1 MFDRWTSIGEDPATG
16 SAAGPLAAYLAVHG
30 LAGLPGRATI
40 AQGEM
45 VGRPS
50 FLRVEVE
57 PAGDGWAVRVG
68 GGVRIVGEGR
78 FRIATT

>member
-1 MFDRWTSIGEDPATG
+1 VAIGEDPATG

-30 LAGLPGRATI
+30 LAGLPGRAVI

-50 FLRVEVE
+50 FLHVEAAQE
-57 PAGDGWAVRVG
+57 AAGWRIRVG
-68 GGVRIVGEGR
+68 GGVRRVGEGR
-78 FRIATT
+78 FLV